1 MYAAYEDAVLERL
14 HKAEMTMLKDFIAI
28 CEKYDIN
35 YFAIAGTAI
44 GAVRHQGFIPWD
56 DDIDIAM
63 LREDYEKF
71 VKYAPQEFG
80 DKYRMMGPDMPNK
93 YYNLQPAMER
103 IGTKFINDG
112 AWASKL
118 QPGIFLDLFIYDNI
132 PEDEKEAAIIIKK
145 CRFYKIL
152 YIMRNINYFKILKN
166 FPFKQRIR
174 LAISGVLHIFLKL
187 IPKGDKLIYNKYMS
201 YATKYYGKSETY
213 TALSDPG
220 SDIMWV
226 KTDEMF
232 PLVDMPF
239 EDITIK
245 MLNKYDDQLK
255 RHMGEYMTIPP
266 VEKRTNHSPL
276 VLDFGEDF

>member
-1 MYAAYEDAVLERL
+1 MYGSYDEAVLKRL
-14 HKAEMTMLKDFIAI
+14 HNAEMVILKDFIAI

-35 YFAIAGTAI
+35 YFAISGTAI

-71 VKYAPQEFG
+71 VKVAPQEFG

-103 IGTKFINDG
+103 LGTKFVTDG
-112 AWASKL
+112 AWASNL
-118 QPGIFLDLFIYDNI
+118 EPGIFLDLFIYDNI
-132 PEDEKEAAIIIKK
+132 PEDEKEANKIIKK
-145 CRFYKIL
+145 CKLYKTL
-152 YIMRNINYFKILKN
+152 YIMRNINYFKILKG
-166 FPFKQRIR
+166 FPFLQK
-174 LAISGVLHIFLKL
+174 LKL
-187 IPKGDKLIYNKYMS
+187 IVSGIIRIGLRLIPNGDRWLYEKYMS
-201 YATKYYGKSETY
+201 LATKYYGKTNRY

-220 SDIMWV
+220 SDIMGI
-226 KTDEMF
+226 TRDEIF

-245 MLNKYDDQLK
+245 MLNNYDEQLK
-255 RHMGEYMTIPP
+255 RHMGDYMEIPP
-266 VEKRTNHSPL
+266 VEKRTNHSPMI
-276 VLDFGEDF
+276 LDFGEDF